1 MSKAAWNTPAQWVA
15 RVTVLATLLTGTL
28 SYIALDKTLVVD
40 VDGYKQ
46 SVSFVGASVK
56 DALSAAHVEL
66 AEGDTVFPGLN
77 STLDSGDQ
85 VTVRTAKELEVE
97 IDGDRQ
103 VINTTAATVGD
114 VLDELGTRAFGAEAS
129 ASRSSLVGRSLLKIQ
144 TLKSITVE
152 IDGATMSSTT
162 SLTTVRDILLDL
174 DVVLNE
180 GDTVSADL
188 DDQIQDGQEIV
199 VQRVGND
206 SDTTTENLPFKTIE
220 KKDPTLI
227 KGEKVV
233 LQKGHAGRAVTTY
246 DVSTLDGKEEDRV
259 VLARTVLSEPQ
270 DEIIGIG
277 TLDVADPSAQVLSPN
292 EARALAKSMVA
303 QKGWSESEYS
313 CLNKLWTKESNWR
326 VTAANSSSGAYGIPQ
341 SLPGSKMAS
350 VASDWRTNAKTQI
363 TWGLKYIQ
371 GRYSTPCGAWA
382 HSQSK
387 GWY

>member
-1 MSKAAWNTPAQWVA
+1 MPKSVWNTPTQWVA

-28 SYIALDKTLVVD
+28 SYVMLSKTLVVD

-46 SVSFVGASVK
+46 SINIVGTSVA
-56 DALSAAHVEL
+56 DALSAANVEL
-66 AEGDTVFPGLN
+66 TDGDTVFPGVH
-77 STLDSGDQ
+77 STLDNGDQ
-85 VTVRTAKELEVE
+85 ITVRTAKELEVE
-97 IDGDRQ
+97 IDGSRQ

-129 ASRSSLVGRSLLKIQ
+129 ASRSQLVGRDLLKIQ
-144 TLKSITVE
+144 TLKDVSVS
-152 IDGATMSSTT
+152 IDGASMDTTT
-162 SLTTVRDILLDL
+162 SLTTVREVLLDL

-180 GDTVSADL
+180 GDTVSAEL
-188 DDQIQDGQEIV
+188 DDQLQDGQEIV

-206 SDTTTENLPFKTIE
+206 SDTTTENLPFETIE
-220 KKDPTLI
+220 KEDPNLI
-227 KGEKVV
+227 KGEKAV
-233 LQKGHAGRAVTTY
+233 LQKGRAGRAVTTY
-246 DVSTLDGKEEDRV
+246 DVSTLDGAESDRV
-259 VLARTVLSEPQ
+259 VLARTVLVEPQ

-277 TLDVADPSAQVLSPN
+277 TLDVADPSANILSPN

-303 QKGWSESEYS
+303 KKGWSESEYN

-341 SLPGSKMAS
+341 SLPGSKMGS
-350 VASDWRTNAKTQI
+350 VASDWKTNAKTQI
-363 TWGLKYIQ
+363 TWGLQYIS

-382 HSQSK
+382 HSQRK